1 MVCLVYDLENDRFLS
16 DSSRNDDLADLDEAI
31 VI

>member
-1 MVCLVYDLENDRFLS
+1 MVCMVYDLENDIFLS
-16 DSSRNDDLADLDEAI
+16 DSSRHDDLADLDEAI